1 MPAYATGSD
10 LIARY
15 DVDLVGD
22 LATDS
27 REPIEQSAVP
37 NLPLVTTALLD
48 ASGMIDVNLATGGR
62 YKPADLETL
71 TGNSVNHLKRITCD
85 IAMGLLL
92 QRRTDMK
99 YQELAEKVVAGS
111 KQHLMALA
119 RGENIFGIESV
130 LNAGSI
136 EYQTISS
143 VTIDD
148 RNTLTTRLNRYFPST
163 ETLIPR
169 R

>member
-1 MPAYATGSD
+1 LPAYATGND

-22 LATDS
+22 LATDT

-37 NLPLVTTALLD
+37 NLPLVATALLD

-62 YKPADLETL
+62 YKPSDLDGL
-71 TGNSVNHLKRITCD
+71 TGNSVYHLKRITCD
-85 IAMGLLL
+85 VAMGLLL

-119 RGENIFGIESV
+119 RGENIFGITSVIES
-130 LNAGSI
+130 GMMD
-136 EYQTISS
+136 YQTISS
-143 VTIDD
+143 ETIDQ
-148 RNTLTTRLNRYFPST
+148 RNTLTSRMERYFPST
-163 ETLIPR
+163 HTLIPR

>member
-1 MPAYATGSD
+1 MPAYASGTD

-27 REPIEQSAVP
+27 RESIEQSAVP
-37 NLPLVTTALLD
+37 MLPLVATALED
-48 ASGMIDVNLATGGR
+48 ASGMIDVNLAVGGR
-62 YKPADLETL
+62 YKPEDLQGL
-71 TGNSVNHLKRITCD
+71 TGNSVSHLKRITCD

-92 QRRTDMK
+92 QRRTDPR
-99 YQELAEKVVAGS
+99 YQELAEKVVSGAR
-111 KQHLMALA
+111 QNLTALA
-119 RGENIFGIESV
+119 RGENIFGIPA
-130 LNAGSI
+130 LQNAGTI
-136 EYQTISS
+136 EYQTVSA

-148 RNTLTTRLNRYFPST
+148 RNALTSRMGRYFPAT

>member
-1 MPAYATGSD
+1 LAAYATGTD
-10 LIARY
+10 LVARY

-37 NLPLVTTALLD
+37 NLPLVATALLD
-48 ASGMIDVNLATGGR
+48 ASGMIDVHLATGGR
-62 YKPADLETL
+62 YTPSDLEAL
-71 TGNSVNHLKRITCD
+71 SGNSVYHLKRITCD
-85 IAMGLLL
+85 VAMGLLL

-119 RGENIFGIESV
+119 RGENIFGISSV
-130 LNAGSI
+130 QDAGTI
-136 EYQTISS
+136 ECQTISA
-143 VTIDD
+143 VNIDN
-148 RNTLTTRLNRYFPST
+148 RNVLTSRMDRYFPPSG
-163 ETLIPR
+163 TLVPR
-169 R
+169 Q

>member
-37 NLPLVTTALLD
+37 NLPLVATALLD
-48 ASGMIDVNLATGGR
+48 ASGMIDVNLSTGGR
-62 YKPADLETL
+62 YKPSDLDQL
-71 TGNSVNHLKRITCD
+71 TGNSVYHLKRITCD
-85 IAMGLLL
+85 VAMGLLL

-119 RGENIFGIESV
+119 RGENIFGISAV
-130 LNAGSI
+130 VDSGFI

-143 VTIDD
+143 VTIDE
-148 RNTLTTRLNRYFPST
+148 RNLLSSRMERYFPPT
-163 ETLIPR
+163 HTLVTR